1 MVRIRSVLASAL
13 IAATVLATSS
23 GAVAVSQVAFGA
35 DIPSSAG
42 SQPING
48 VPSVTGVGNVH
59 GSVSLAAV
67 QAAAPGTTVVAS
79 SVRIDGLSRGYLMI
93 APANATGPL
102 PLIVVLGGVS
112 ASPTQEAERDELMPE
127 VQDGNAILVYPAGYG
142 ESWNV
147 GIDKCCQL
155 AGFVGVDDVAFV
167 QAVTE
172 AVKSSMSVSTSYLVG
187 FSNGGKLAYQVL
199 CSYPGLFSAAAIVA
213 ATPLVS
219 CPTQVAIPM
228 LIAVGAKDPE
238 LPEQGHT
245 HNAVVEYTAA
255 LATWRGYN
263 GCVDQSTV
271 VGVGTAVTTTWT
283 DCSSGADLVGVLYRG
298 LDHEWPTTLLVGQNV
313 AAAGKIWNFLSGES
327 AATVPAA

>member
-1 MVRIRSVLASAL
+1 MRSVLASAL
-13 IAATVLATSS
+13 IVASVLATSS
-23 GAVAVSQVAFGA
+23 GAVAVSQLAFGA
-35 DIPSSAG
+35 DIPSTDG

-48 VPSVTGVGNVH
+48 VPTVTGAGNVH
-59 GSVSLAAV
+59 GSVSLASL

-79 SVRIDGLSRGYLMI
+79 SVRIQGLSRGYLLI
-93 APANATGPL
+93 APAHSTGPL
-102 PLIVVLGGVS
+102 PLVVVLGGVS

-147 GIDKCCQL
+147 GVGDCCQ
-155 AGFVGVDDVAFV
+155 AAAVVGVNDVAFV

-172 AVKSSMSVSTSYLVG
+172 AVKSTMSVSTTYLVG

-199 CSYPGLFSAAAIVA
+199 CNYPGLFSAAAIVA

-219 CPTQVAIPM
+219 CPTQVPIPM
-228 LIAVGAKDPE
+228 MIMVGAKDPE

-255 LATWRGYN
+255 LATWRAYN
-263 GCVDQSTV
+263 GCGGEPSV
-271 VGVGTAVTTTWT
+271 VGIGTAVTTTWT
-283 DCSSGADLVGVLYRG
+283 DCSSGADVVGVLYRG
-298 LDHEWPTTLLVGQNV
+298 LDHAWPTKALVGSNV
-313 AAAGKIWNFLSGES
+313 AAAPTIWNFLSGES
-327 AATVPAA
+327 RTAEAPAP

>member
-1 MVRIRSVLASAL
+1 MRSVLASAL
-13 IAATVLATSS
+13 IVATVLATSS
-23 GAVAVSQVAFGA
+23 GAVAVSQLAFGA
-35 DIPSSAG
+35 DIPTMNG
-42 SQPING
+42 SQPVNG
-48 VPSVTGVGNVH
+48 VPDVTGVGNVH

-67 QAAAPGTTVVAS
+67 QAAAPGTTVIAS
-79 SVRIDGLSRGYLMI
+79 SVRIQGLDRGYLLVV
-93 APANATGPL
+93 PANATGPL
-102 PLIVVLGGVS
+102 PLVVVLGGVS
-112 ASPTQEAERDELMPE
+112 ASPTQEVERDELLPV
-127 VQDGNAILVYPAGYG
+127 VQDGNAILAYPAGYW

-147 GIDKCCQL
+147 GVDDCCQAAAV
-155 AGFVGVDDVAFV
+155 AGVNDIAFV

-172 AVKSSMSVSTSYLVG
+172 AVKATMSVSTSYLVG
-187 FSNGGKLAYQVL
+187 FSNGGKLAYEVL
-199 CSYPGLFSAAAIVA
+199 CQYPGLFSAAAIVA

-245 HNAVVEYTAA
+245 RNAVVEYTAA

-271 VGVGTAVTTTWT
+271 VGIGTAVTTTWT
-283 DCSSGADLVGVLYRG
+283 DCSSGADLVGVLYLG
-298 LDHEWPTTLLVGQNV
+298 LDHEWPTKLLVGQNV

-327 AATVPAA
+327 TAAGASAG